1 MKYLEIS
8 VGKSLNP
15 LTGESW
21 IKTDAKVSVGEDEN
35 PELVFQKVK
44 SDIESWLGNSYSN
57 NDEMK
62 GTIIKPV
69 EEEIP
74 KSTKEQYLLD
84 LISMSTTKVGLE
96 RFRNQITELNNEE
109 VNRAFDKRM
118 NEVD

>member
-1 MKYLEIS
+1 MTIDKIHYEELFPTGIYANIRMRAEAT
-8 VGKSLNP
+8 VTEKDDLTECYKSLQIHVQQAFQ
-15 LTGESW
+15 E
-21 IKTDAKVSVGEDEN
+21 IKPN
-35 PELVFQKVK
+35 
-44 SDIESWLGNSYSN
+44 Y
-57 NDEMK
+57 DEMK